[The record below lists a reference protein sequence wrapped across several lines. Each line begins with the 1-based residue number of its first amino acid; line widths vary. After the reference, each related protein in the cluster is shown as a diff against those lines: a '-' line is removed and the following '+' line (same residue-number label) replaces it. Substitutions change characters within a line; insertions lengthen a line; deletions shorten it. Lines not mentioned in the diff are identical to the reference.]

1 MPLTPQEVRAM
12 RFTPVRLREGY
23 DMGEVDEFLDE
34 VETELERLLAE
45 NDDLRSKLT
54 AATGSAPPPASEKEP
69 EKAPEKAEDKKA
81 EQVEQ
86 EKPVKVEE
94 PVEERK
100 PERVQ
105 TPPPSEQIRVTTAA
119 EASSAA
125 TRLLELATRNA
136 DELVAEA
143 RTEAEQI
150 LDAARTDAEQ
160 LESETRA
167 RTEQLDA
174 EARNRAQQLDA
185 ETEAKRREALSEI
198 EREKGRLDTE
208 VESLR
213 SFEREYRSRLKTYFT
228 EQLASL
234 DGQGEGGSLPQASQG

>member
-45 NDDLRSKLT
+45 NEDLRSKLT
-54 AATGSAPPPASEKEP
+54 AATGSAPPARE
-69 EKAPEKAEDKKA
+69 EKAPEKEAAKTEV
-81 EQVEQ
+81 VEKVEP
-86 EKPVKVEE
+86 EKQALAEE

-105 TPPPSEQIRVTTAA
+105 TPPPSEQIKVTTAA

-150 LDAARTDAEQ
+150 MAAARTDAEQ
-160 LESETRA
+160 LENETRT

-198 EREKGRLDTE
+198 EREKSRLDSE
-208 VESLR
+208 VENLR

-234 DGQGEGGSLPQASQG
+234 EGQGEGGTLPVAKQG